1 MGNWGE
7 VIAFAWIGCG
17 IFSGAL
23 ASAKNRSGCGWF
35 LAGLVLGP
43 IALLVSF
50 LLPAAPAT
58 PSSPLN
64 PGD

>member
-17 IFSGAL
+17 IFSGAV

-43 IALLVSF
+43 VGLLVSF
-50 LLPAAPAT
+50 LLPPASNAESGSAPK
-58 PSSPLN
+58 
-64 PGD
+64 G